1 MTQDIGNVAVAQG
14 FEMLSTAMANK
25 QQKLEGQMAMQL
37 LQGAAQPTVAPTPVG
52 NLGNNIDIK
61 V

>member
-14 FEMLSTAMANK
+14 FEMLSTALANK
-25 QQKLEGQMAMQL
+25 QQKMEGQMAMQL
-37 LQGAAQPTVAPTPVG
+37 LQGAAQPAAPSPVG